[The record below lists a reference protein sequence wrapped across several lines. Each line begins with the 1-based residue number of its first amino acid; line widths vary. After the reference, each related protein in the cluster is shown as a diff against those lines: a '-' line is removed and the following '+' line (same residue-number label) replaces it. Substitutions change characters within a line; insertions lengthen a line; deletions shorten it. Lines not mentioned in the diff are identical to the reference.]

1 MTSKERLK
9 KLRKSKLY
17 NLALKQ
23 RVKIRQI
30 NITYLS
36 KNFKVVED
44 NFFETLLMGYE
55 ILNRATKRGIK
66 I

>member
-1 MTSKERLK
+1 MNSEERLNT
-9 KLRKSKLY
+9 LRKSKLY
-17 NLALKQ
+17 NLALRQ
-23 RVKIRQI
+23 RVKTKQI
-30 NITYLS
+30 KITYLS

-44 NFFETLLMGYE
+44 DFFDTVLMGYE